1 MITGLLS
8 DHVVCITGPTASG
21 KTALALHLARTLDVD
36 LISVD
41 SSQVY
46 CGMNVGSAKP
56 AQEVL
61 EEFPHALV
69 NVQAIDKPYS
79 AADFAR
85 DARELVLQSLR
96 AGRIPVL
103 VGGTMFYL
111 NALLEGL
118 PELPP
123 ADPDLRGS
131 LSDTVRV
138 KGLSSLYTRLSQID
152 PMAAQRINAND
163 AQRIMRAIE
172 INMLT
177 GKPVA
182 DQKTVNGLL
191 ADGISALK
199 IAVNVPSRALLHRRI
214 ETRLTDMLNLG
225 FVDEVRDLRIQYP
238 DARESPAMRSVG
250 YQQIWAYLENEVGF
264 AQMREDVLTS
274 TRRLAK
280 RQLTWLRNERGVLW
294 VDGTNPS
301 TADHVLHYVTT
312 WARAN
317 TRSHPLA

>member
-1 MITGLLS
+1 MITSPLR
-8 DHVVCITGPTASG
+8 DRVVCITGPTASG

-56 AQEVL
+56 TQDVL

-69 NVQAIDKPYS
+69 NLRAIDEPYS
-79 AADFAR
+79 AADFAQ
-85 DARELVLQSLR
+85 DARELVLHSFR

-317 TRSHPLA
+317 TRSYALA